1 MGWTWT
7 TGVAKGKQSLATIEL
22 RRRRRRQPAPFA
34 RLLCGSVASVA
45 ASRADFYADR
55 GQFHFADPDSREFEN
70 ATAYLPAAPRSD
82 ALSVCTVDLLTGIA
96 HVLTPSLRLRCFDLF
111 LSIPIIGNRSKRT
124 DILGALT
131 ARRDKADQVSIDVR
145 LWHNVP

>member
-1 MGWTWT
+1 MP
-7 TGVAKGKQSLATIEL
+7 I
-22 RRRRRRQPAPFA
+22 FI
-34 RLLCGSVASVA
+34 
-45 ASRADFYADR
+45 ADR

-82 ALSVCTVDLLTGIA
+82 ALSVCAVDLLTGIA
-96 HVLTPSLRLRCFDLF
+96 HVLTPSQRLRCFDLF

-145 LWHNVP
+145 LWHNVL